1 MQYIEVALFD
11 KEARVFTVAFEA
23 PVLQDILDMV
33 DISPNHTVGVN
44 GELQSKD
51 YRLTSGDRVEIYPP
65 LQIDPKEKR
74 RRLVERKR
82 NRASMGGVKTWRK
95 KS

>member
-1 MQYIEVALFD
+1 MQYIEVALCD

-23 PVLQDILDMV
+23 PILQDVLDMV
-33 DISPNHTVGVN
+33 NIPHSHMVGVN

>member
-11 KEARVFTVAFEA
+11 QEARVFTVAFQA
-23 PVLQDILDMV
+23 PILQDILDMV
-33 DISPNHTVGVN
+33 DIPHSHMVGVN
-44 GELQSKD
+44 GAIQPKD
-51 YRLTSGDRVEIYPP
+51 YRLTTGDRVEVYPP

-74 RRLVERKR
+74 RRLVERRR